1 MKKRFVLSLTF
12 LLMSLAAFCTKYQ
25 MVNLSTSTIL
35 EEISS
40 KKAAT
45 SDMVFSKVVNQTS
58 EDGESPE
65 EMCIIGNKYYKEG
78 KYREAAYWYEK
89 AANQGNAPAQYNLG
103 VCYENGQGVVQNH
116 EKAVY
121 WYEKAANQ
129 GHAEA
134 QHNLGVCYEN
144 GRGVGQSYEKA
155 VNWYEKA
162 ANQGDAAA
170 QYNLGIC
177 YENGLGV
184 KKDLQKAK
192 FWKDKSGIK

>member
-1 MKKRFVLSLTF
+1 MKRCVLSLTF

-58 EDGESPE
+58 EDGESPK
-65 EMCIIGNKYYKEG
+65 EMCNIGNKYYKEG

-129 GHAEA
+129 G
-134 QHNLGVCYEN
+134 
-144 GRGVGQSYEKA
+144 
-155 VNWYEKA
+155 
-162 ANQGDAAA
+162 DAAA

-192 FWKDKSGIK
+192 FWRDKLGIK

>member
-1 MKKRFVLSLTF
+1 MKRFVLSLTF

-45 SDMVFSKVVNQTS
+45 SDMVFSKVVSQIS

-65 EMCIIGNKYYKEG
+65 EMCNIGNKYYKEG

-103 VCYENGQGVVQNH
+103 VCYENG
-116 EKAVY
+116 
-121 WYEKAANQ
+121 
-129 GHAEA
+129 
-134 QHNLGVCYEN
+134 
-144 GRGVGQSYEKA
+144 R
-155 VNWYEKA
+155 
-162 ANQGDAAA
+162 
-170 QYNLGIC
+170 
-177 YENGLGV
+177 GV
-184 KKDLQKAK
+184 KKDLKKAK
-192 FWKDKSGIK
+192 FWIEKSGNKY